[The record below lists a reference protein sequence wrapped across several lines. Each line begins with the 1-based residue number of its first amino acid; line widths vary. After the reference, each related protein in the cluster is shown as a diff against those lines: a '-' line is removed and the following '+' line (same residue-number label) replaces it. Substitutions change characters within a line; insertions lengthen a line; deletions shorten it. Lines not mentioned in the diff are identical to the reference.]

1 MLRGKIY
8 FTKHA
13 LERYKNRVLTHR
25 CIDQDISDKEIKKMI
40 FKDIHIRNIK
50 EVVYDEDMCYI
61 FTNTHIE
68 FRFEKSKDKKGW
80 ILITVIRYKR
90 MLPNEEP
97 TLEEYLQNNYLDSG
111 IRTAIA
117 LRKRQKEI
125 KNACGIM
132 S

>member
-25 CIDQDISDKEIKKMI
+25 CIDQDIPDQEIKKMI
-40 FKDIHIRNIK
+40 FKDIHTRNIK
-50 EVVYDEDMCYI
+50 EIVYDEDMCYI

-68 FRFEKSKDKKGW
+68 LRFEKSKDKKGW

-125 KNACGIM
+125 KNESM
-132 S
+132 V

>member
-8 FTKHA
+8 LTKHA

-25 CIDQDISDKEIKKMI
+25 CIDQDIPDKEIKKMI

-50 EVVYDEDMCYI
+50 EIVYDEDMCYI

-68 FRFEKSKDKKGW
+68 LRFERSKDKRGW
-80 ILITVIRYKR
+80 VLITVIRYKR

-97 TLEEYLQNNYLDSG
+97 TLEEYLKNNYLDSG
-111 IRTAIA
+111 IRTAIS

-125 KNACGIM
+125 KNESM
-132 S
+132 V

>member
-25 CIDQDISDKEIKKMI
+25 CIDQDIPDKEIKKMI

-50 EVVYDEDMCYI
+50 EIVYDEDMCYI

-68 FRFEKSKDKKGW
+68 LRFERSKDKKGW
-80 ILITVIRYKR
+80 VLITVIRYKR

-125 KNACGIM
+125 KNESM
-132 S
+132 V